1 MSQPVTTNPFIIM
14 LINMT
19 VVFLVLIA
27 LGVVI
32 NLIHYVDPTKP
43 KAKKE
48 EAPAPAPA
56 PAPVVKAAPE
66 PVKEEGLTPEVVAV
80 IAAAVASLG
89 YGPGAVKAI
98 RPIER
103 NGWKQSGRTMEIQ
116 RLIGRSFRSVIVCSA
131 VISVICAAVGIILS
145 ILCSTP
151 VGSTIVCADIVVFF
165 GFSIAAR
172 LTGRTE

>member
-32 NLIHYVDPTKP
+32 NLIHYFDPTKP
-43 KAKKE
+43 KAKPAE
-48 EAPAPAPA
+48 EAPAPAPVPA
-56 PAPVVKAAPE
+56 PAVKAASE
-66 PVKEEGLTPEVVAV
+66 PVQEEGLTPEIVAV

-103 NGWKQSGRTMEIQ
+103 NGWKQSGRTM
-116 RLIGRSFRSVIVCSA
+116 GMDRSV
-131 VISVICAAVGIILS
+131 
-145 ILCSTP
+145 
-151 VGSTIVCADIVVFF
+151 
-165 GFSIAAR
+165 
-172 LTGRTE
+172 

>member
-32 NLIHYVDPTKP
+32 NLIHYFDPTKP
-43 KAKKE
+43 KAKPE

-56 PAPVVKAAPE
+56 PAPAVKAAPE

-80 IAAAVASLG
+80 IAAAVASFG
-89 YGPGAVKAI
+89 YGPGAIKAI
-98 RPIER
+98 RPIDR
-103 NGWKQSGRTMEIQ
+103 NGWKQSGRAM
-116 RLIGRSFRSVIVCSA
+116 GM
-131 VISVICAAVGIILS
+131 
-145 ILCSTP
+145 
-151 VGSTIVCADIVVFF
+151 D
-165 GFSIAAR
+165 
-172 LTGRTE
+172 RTV

>member
-32 NLIHYVDPTKP
+32 NLIHYFDPTKP
-43 KAKKE
+43 KAKPAE
-48 EAPAPAPA
+48 EAPAPA

-98 RPIER
+98 RPVDR
-103 NGWKQSGRTMEIQ
+103 NGWKQSGRTM
-116 RLIGRSFRSVIVCSA
+116 GM
-131 VISVICAAVGIILS
+131 
-145 ILCSTP
+145 
-151 VGSTIVCADIVVFF
+151 D
-165 GFSIAAR
+165 
-172 LTGRTE
+172 RTV

>member
-32 NLIHYVDPTKP
+32 NLIHYFDPTKP
-43 KAKKE
+43 KAKPAE
-48 EAPAPAPA
+48 EAAPAPA

-66 PVKEEGLTPEVVAV
+66 PKVEGGLTPEVVAV

-89 YGPGAVKAI
+89 YGPSAVKAI
-98 RPIER
+98 RPVDR
-103 NGWKQSGRTMEIQ
+103 NGWKQSGRTMGMD
-116 RLIGRSFRSVIVCSA
+116 RMV
-131 VISVICAAVGIILS
+131 
-145 ILCSTP
+145 
-151 VGSTIVCADIVVFF
+151 
-165 GFSIAAR
+165 
-172 LTGRTE
+172 